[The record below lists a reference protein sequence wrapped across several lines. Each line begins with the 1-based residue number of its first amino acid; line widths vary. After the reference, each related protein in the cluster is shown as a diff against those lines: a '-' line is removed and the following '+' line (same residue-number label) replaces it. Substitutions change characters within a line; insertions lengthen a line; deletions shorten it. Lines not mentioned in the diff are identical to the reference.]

1 MSPEPS
7 PSARRL
13 RAVVVGAGAFG
24 GWTALWL
31 RRAGAEVT
39 LLDAWGPGH
48 ARASSGGDSRVIRGM
63 YGPDRLYTEWVVR
76 SFALW
81 KEAEA
86 SWGERLYHP
95 TGALW
100 MFPGDDA
107 YAKASV
113 PLLREAG
120 LPVEQL
126 DQAAARRRFPQVRF
140 DGVQNVYLERE
151 AGYLTARRACQAV
164 ATAFAAEGGTYRT
177 AAARPGPIA
186 NGSLERLEIAGGAAI
201 TAAEAD
207 VFVFA
212 CGPWLGTLFP
222 EVVGEGVRPTRQEV
236 FYFGTPPGDPRFRE
250 EGLPVWIDF
259 GERIFYGIPGNEH
272 RGFKVADDTRG
283 AAIDPTSAER
293 TVTAADLERARAAL
307 ARRFPDLAGA
317 PLLGA
322 EVCQYE
328 NSPDGHFLLDRHPQ
342 AANVWILGGGSGH
355 GFKLG
360 PALGEAAAR
369 LIREG
374 GTPPAQFRLARL
386 GQAEDRKTQF
396 ERR

>member
-1 MSPEPS
+1 M
-7 PSARRL
+7 SARPRV
-13 RAVVVGAGAFG
+13 VVVGAGAFG

-31 RRAGAEVT
+31 RRAGAAVT

-86 SWGERLYHP
+86 RWGQRLYHS

-100 MFPGDDA
+100 MFEGDDG
-107 YAKASV
+107 YARASI
-113 PLLREAG
+113 PLLRDAG

-126 DQAAARRRFPQVRF
+126 DLAEAARRFPQVRF
-140 DGVQNVYLERE
+140 DSVRSIYLERE

-164 ATAFAAEGGTYRT
+164 AAAVAAEGGTYR
-177 AAARPGPIA
+177 AAAVRPGSIA
-186 NGSLERLEIAGGAAI
+186 DGAMARLEVAGGAPI

-212 CGPWLGTLFP
+212 CGPWLGGLFP
-222 EVVGEGVRPTRQEV
+222 DVVGEGVRPTRQEV

-250 EGLPVWIDF
+250 EEMPVWMEF
-259 GERIFYGIPGNEH
+259 GERIFYGIPSNEH

-283 AAIDPTSAER
+283 VPIEPTSAER
-293 TVTAADLERARAAL
+293 TVTPEELARARAAL

-317 PLLGA
+317 PLVGA

-342 AANVWILGGGSGH
+342 AGNVWILGGGSGH

-360 PALGEAAAR
+360 PALGEASAR
-369 LIREG
+369 LILDG
-374 GTPPAQFRLARL
+374 GVPPAQFRLGRL
-386 GQAEDRKTQF
+386 AEAAGRKTQF
-396 ERR
+396 ERC

>member
-1 MSPEPS
+1 MATVKP
-7 PSARRL
+7 RV
-13 RAVVVGAGAFG
+13 VVVGAGAFG
-24 GWTALWL
+24 GWTALEL
-31 RRAGAEVT
+31 KRRGADVT
-39 LLDAWGPGH
+39 VIDAWGPGN

-63 YGPDRLYTEWVVR
+63 YGPDRLYTDWVVR

-81 KEAEA
+81 KEAETR
-86 SWGERLYHP
+86 WGQRFYHP

-100 MFPGDDA
+100 MFQGDDG
-107 YAKASV
+107 YARASL
-113 PLLREAG
+113 PLLRDAG
-120 LPVEQL
+120 LPAEQL
-126 DQAAARRRFPQVRF
+126 EVAEAARRFPQVRF
-140 DGVQNVYLERE
+140 EGVRSVYVERE

-164 ATAFAAEGGTYRT
+164 AAALAAEGGSYRT

-186 NGSLERLEIAGGAAI
+186 NGALERLEVAGAPPISSAD
-201 TAAEAD
+201 AD

-212 CGPWLGTLFP
+212 CGPWLGQLFP
-222 EVVGEGVRPTRQEV
+222 DVVGAGVRPTRQEV
-236 FYFGTPPGDPRFRE
+236 YYFGTPPGDPRYRE

-283 AAIDPTSAER
+283 GPIDPTTAER
-293 TVTAADLERARAAL
+293 TITPEDLERARAAL
-307 ARRFPDLAGA
+307 ARRFPELAGA

-369 LIREG
+369 LIVEG
-374 GTPPAQFRLARL
+374 GTPPAQLRLARL
-386 GQAEDRKTQF
+386 AEALAPKTQF
-396 ERR
+396 ERK